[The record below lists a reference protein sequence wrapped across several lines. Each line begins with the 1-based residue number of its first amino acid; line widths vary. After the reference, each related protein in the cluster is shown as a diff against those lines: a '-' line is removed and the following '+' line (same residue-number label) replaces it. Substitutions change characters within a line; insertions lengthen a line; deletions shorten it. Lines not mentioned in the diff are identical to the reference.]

1 MNLDLVNSLA
11 DSVKNNKLLQN
22 FAKELQNYLA
32 NSYIEKGETQ
42 LLNPTFEKNRLTTK
56 YRDEMNI
63 RRNGILN
70 EYAKQTCDKGEMYY
84 IYSKNSKRE
93 DAYNLCICEE
103 DKSHEIIEE
112 SKDNLP
118 YEAQIGSVLRKKENR
133 YILDEEATK
142 EIAEAINDMKEK
154 ILEEQNEYLESKRI
168 EGHTYELAEKYED
181 RAILFDITNND
192 SEGIEEI
199 DFPKELLED
208 SSEGNSFIYINGEY
222 KIVKNN

>member
-1 MNLDLVNSLA
+1 MNLDLVNNISNSL
-11 DSVKNNKLLQN
+11 KNGNFIQS

-32 NSYIEKGETQ
+32 NSIIEKGETQ
-42 LLNPTFEKNRLTTK
+42 LLNPTFDKNRLTTK

-84 IYSKNSKRE
+84 IYSKNSKME
-93 DAYNLCICEE
+93 EGYNLCICEE
-103 DKSHEIIEE
+103 RKSHEIIEE

-142 EIAEAINDMKEK
+142 EIAQAINNMRDE
-154 ILEEQNEYLESKRI
+154 ILEKQKEYLESKRI

-181 RAILFDITNND
+181 RALLFDITNND

-208 SSEGNSFIYINGEY
+208 SSEGDLFEYINGEY
-222 KIVKNN
+222 KNVSA